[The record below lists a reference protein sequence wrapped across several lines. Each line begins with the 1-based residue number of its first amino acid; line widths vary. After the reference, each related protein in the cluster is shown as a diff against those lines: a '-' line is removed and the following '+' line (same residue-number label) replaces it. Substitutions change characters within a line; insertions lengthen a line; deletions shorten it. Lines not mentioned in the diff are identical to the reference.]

1 MNAAR
6 LQVGATFGMLLF
18 VALVLLSG
26 FDRVSETR
34 QSFARFVPDSLQVGA
49 AKRLAAAQLSEGNAA
64 AAERSA
70 RLAVEHDPLDPRGLS
85 FLGVAATLQGEGPR
99 ADAIYSVTERISRR
113 EPMAQI
119 HFFERELARD
129 DYAGA
134 AARLDAVLRSGK
146 DNTVTQA
153 MLSLL
158 ERSVEGRSALARRLS
173 DSPRWA
179 DAYLRRTSAPTP
191 DLRARAQILSRADG
205 GIAVLGCE
213 ATLLMIG
220 ELARRNFRADAEAIA
235 ARHCPEANP
244 GSVLADATFEN
255 FGTEGPAAAIG
266 WRRYRTG
273 DLRVTRLSGD
283 EARIEIENRSS
294 VTRLVIS
301 QPLAIDGGIYAV
313 KAKVDGPGGQRVLAK
328 IDCTTPSRP
337 RASRQRIDREG
348 QHVSAPDCDDAILSL
363 WLRPGSGRV
372 VIDRVELEPVT
383 P

>member
-1 MNAAR
+1 MKAAR
-6 LQVGATFGMLLF
+6 LQVAATFGVLLF
-18 VALVLLSG
+18 IALVLLSG

-49 AKRLAAAQLSEGNAA
+49 AKRLAAAHLSEGNAG

-99 ADAIYSVTERISRR
+99 ADAIFSVTERISRR

-119 HFFERELARD
+119 HFFERELASG

-134 AARLDAVLRSGK
+134 AGRLDAVLRSGK
-146 DNTVTQA
+146 DNAVTQA

-179 DAYLRRTSAPTP
+179 DAYLRRTGAATP
-191 DLRARAQILSRADG
+191 DLRARAQILGRADG

-213 ATLLMIG
+213 ATLPMIG

-235 ARHCPEANP
+235 SRHCPEANP
-244 GSVLADATFEN
+244 GGILADAEFDN
-255 FGTEGPAAAIG
+255 FGAEGPSAAIG

-294 VTRLVIS
+294 VTRLVIA
-301 QPLAIDGGIYAV
+301 QPLAIDAGSYLV

-348 QHVSAPDCDDAILSL
+348 QGVSAPDCDDAILGL

-372 VIDRVELEPVT
+372 VIDRVELERVAP
-383 P
+383 

>member
-6 LQVGATFGMLLF
+6 LQVAATFGVILF
-18 VALVLLSG
+18 VALILLSG

-34 QSFARFVPDSLQVGA
+34 QSFARFVPDPFQVGA
-49 AKRLAAAQLSEGNAA
+49 AKRLAAARLSEGDAGAA
-64 AAERSA
+64 ARFA
-70 RLAVEHDPLDPRGLS
+70 RLAVAHDPLDPRGLS

-99 ADAIYSVTERISRR
+99 ADAIFSVTERISRR

-119 HFFERELARD
+119 HFFERELASG

-134 AARLDAVLRSGK
+134 AGRLDAVLRAGK
-146 DNTVTQA
+146 DNSVTQA

-158 ERSVEGRSALARRLS
+158 ERSAEGRSALARRLS

-179 DAYLRRTSAPTP
+179 DAYLRRTGAPTP
-191 DLRARAQILSRADG
+191 NLRARAQILGRADG

-213 ATLLMIG
+213 ATLPMIG
-220 ELARRNFRADAEAIA
+220 ELARRNFRSDAEAIA
-235 ARHCPEANP
+235 ARHCPEADP
-244 GSVLADATFEN
+244 GGVLADAEFKN
-255 FGTEGPAAAIG
+255 FGAEGPATAIG

-301 QPLAIDGGIYAV
+301 QPLAVDAGSYLV
-313 KAKVDGPGGQRVLAK
+313 KAKVDGPGGQRVLAT

-337 RASRQRIDREG
+337 RASRQRVDHEG
-348 QHVSAPDCDDAILSL
+348 QRVSAPDCDDAILSL
-363 WLRPGSGRV
+363 WLRPGNGRV
-372 VIDRVELEPVT
+372 VIDRIELERVSP
-383 P
+383 

>member
-6 LQVGATFGMLLF
+6 LQVAATLGIVLF

-34 QSFARFVPDSLQVGA
+34 QSFARFVPASLQVGA
-49 AKRLAAAQLSEGNAA
+49 AKRSAAAKLSEGNAETA
-64 AAERSA
+64 ARFA
-70 RLAVEHDPLDPRGLS
+70 RLAVAHDPLDPRGLS

-99 ADAIYSVTERISRR
+99 ADAIFSVTERISRR

-119 HFFERELARD
+119 HFFERELASG
-129 DYAGA
+129 DYTGA
-134 AARLDAVLRSGK
+134 AGRLDAVLRAGK
-146 DNTVTQA
+146 ENAVTQA

-158 ERSVEGRSALARRLS
+158 ERSAEGRSALALRLS

-179 DAYLRRTSAPTP
+179 DAYLRRSGAPTA
-191 DLRARAQILSRADG
+191 DLRARAQILGRADG

-213 ATLLMIG
+213 ATLPMIV
-220 ELARRNFRADAEAIA
+220 ELARRNFRSDAEAIA
-235 ARHCPEANP
+235 TRHCPEADP
-244 GSVLADATFEN
+244 GGVLADAEFEN
-255 FGTEGPAAAIG
+255 FGSEGPAAAIG

-301 QPLAIDGGIYAV
+301 QPLAVDAGSYLV
-313 KAKVDGPGGQRVLAK
+313 KTKVDGPGGQRVLAT
-328 IDCTTPSRP
+328 IDCMTPSRP

-348 QHVSAPDCDDAILSL
+348 QRVRAPDCDDAILSL
-363 WLRPGSGRV
+363 WLRPGGGRV
-372 VIDRVELEPVT
+372 VIDRVELERVSP
-383 P
+383 